1 VIEKGLPLWLKEIAK
16 NFQSTNERPLIVRIR
31 KTDFRAHVK
40 GNLALEFGEVK
51 LTSYA
56 GLELFDR
63 YLRKVGLNEWI
74 RTAFRGAGLGGDFGV
89 VSMVRLLMG
98 LLVVGG
104 RRLDHVSFV
113 SDDPLFL
120 RFCRVKFLPTA
131 RTVSRWLTRFKMKT
145 VERLQALNAAV
156 IEHILPSLGL
166 RTVTVDVDGVVVS
179 TGLQV
184 ERAFRGYNPHQRKVP
199 SYYPIMAHMAE
210 TTHVL
215 RVQNRSGNV
224 HDGKAS
230 LRFLRELWTQLTS
243 SVSRGAQ
250 LRFRMDGAFFRQD
263 VLRWLSARG
272 VGYGIKVPFYHWL
285 DLQQYIRAKPTW
297 TRVKSDVSGFVVPAA
312 KTPWGQPLWVAIYRK
327 KVLHRTA
334 KNFQLDLF
342 DPNDGH
348 YEYSAITS
356 NLGFTVANLWY
367 FMAGRGNHEK
377 TIGQLKGGLAFH
389 TVPTMAYAANSA
401 WQQLVILTHNLL
413 TNFQI
418 ETGAQRR
425 RRSRKHTTLPVLK
438 TIQTLRFV
446 LFHRAAALVHPS
458 GKSTLR
464 LANNAATRRLYT
476 NIEHALENAA

>member
-1 VIEKGLPLWLKEIAK
+1 MR
-16 NFQSTNERPLIVRIR
+16 QR
-31 KTDFRAHVK
+31 KADLQARVN
-40 GNLALEFGEVK
+40 GNLALAFGDVH

-56 GLELFDR
+56 GLELFRR
-63 YLRKVGLNEWI
+63 YLRTMRFNALV
-74 RTAFRGAGLGGDFGV
+74 RTAFAGAPVVGDFGV
-89 VSMVRLLMG
+89 VGMVRLLIG

-104 RRLDHVSFV
+104 RRLEHVGYV
-113 SDDPLFL
+113 QDDPVVQ
-120 RFCRVKFLPTA
+120 RFCQLQILPTA
-131 RTVSRWLTRFKMKT
+131 RTVSRWLTQFTMKT

-156 IEHILPSLGL
+156 IAHVIPGLRL

-184 ERAFRGYNPHQRKVP
+184 ERAFRGFNPHHRKVP
-199 SYYPIMAHMAE
+199 SYYPILAHLAE
-210 TTHVL
+210 TTHIL
-215 RVQNRSGNV
+215 RVKNRSGNV

-230 LRFLRELWTQLTS
+230 LLFLRDLWAQVATS
-243 SVSRGAQ
+243 PAAAATV
-250 LRFRMDGAFFRQD
+250 RFRMDGAFFRQD
-263 VLRWLSARG
+263 VLKWLTARG
-272 VGYGIKVPFYHWL
+272 VGYAIKVPFYRWL
-285 DLQQYIRAKPTW
+285 DLQQYIRATPTW
-297 TRVKSDVSGFVVPAA
+297 TRVAPDISGVVVAA
-312 KTPWGQPLWVAIYRK
+312 AATPWDRPLWVAIYRK
-327 KVLHRTA
+327 RVQHRTA

-377 TIGQLKGGLAFH
+377 TIAQLKTGLAFH

-418 ETGAQRR
+418 ETGAERR
-425 RRSRKHTTLPVLK
+425 RRTRKHTSLPLLQ

-446 LFHRAAALVHPS
+446 LFNRAALLVRP
-458 GKSTLR
+458 GGVPTLR
-464 LANNAATRRLYT
+464 LANNAATRGTYT
-476 NIEHALENAA
+476 RIESALGRAA

>member
-1 VIEKGLPLWLKEIAK
+1 MRRRKADLPARV
-16 NFQSTNERPLIVRIR
+16 N
-31 KTDFRAHVK
+31 
-40 GNLALEFGEVK
+40 GNLALEFGDVH

-56 GLELFDR
+56 GLELFSR
-63 YLRKVGLNEWI
+63 YLRSVRLNALI
-74 RTAFRGAGLGGDFGV
+74 RTAFSGTPGWGDFGV
-89 VSMVRLLMG
+89 VAMVRLLIG
-98 LLVVGG
+98 LLVLGG
-104 RRLDHVSFV
+104 RRLDHVAYLA
-113 SDDPLFL
+113 DDPVFR
-120 RFCRVKFLPTA
+120 RFCRVQVVPTA
-131 RTVSRWLTRFKMKT
+131 RTVSRWLTQFTMKT

-156 IEHILPSLGL
+156 IAHVIPGL
-166 RTVTVDVDGVVVS
+166 RLHTVTVDVDGVVVS

-184 ERAFRGYNPHQRKVP
+184 ERAFRGFNPHHRKVP
-199 SYYPIMAHMAE
+199 SYYPIMAHLAE

-215 RVQNRSGNV
+215 RVKNRSGNV

-230 LRFLRELWTQLTS
+230 LTFLRDLWTQLTAS
-243 SVSRGAQ
+243 LTRSAP

-263 VLRWLSARG
+263 VLKWLMARG
-272 VGYGIKVPFYHWL
+272 AGYGITVPFYHWL
-285 DLQQYIRAKPTW
+285 DLQQYIRAQPAW
-297 TRVKSDVSGFVVPAA
+297 TRVAPDVSGFVVSAA
-312 KTPWGQPLWVAIYRK
+312 ATPWDQPLWVAISRK
-327 KVLHRTA
+327 KVAHRTA

-348 YEYSAITS
+348 FEYSAITS

-418 ETGAQRR
+418 ETGAARR
-425 RRSRKHTTLPVLK
+425 RRSRKHTTLPVLQ

-446 LFHRAAALVHPS
+446 LFHRAAALVHP
-458 GKSTLR
+458 GGRPTLR
-464 LANNAATRRLYT
+464 LANNAATRQLYARL
-476 NIEHALENAA
+476 EHALARAA